1 MTEQPL
7 DLTQHEIQAL
17 KTRFNLADA
26 HTHQQQSPG
35 QRDIVQALPALWYE
49 AEESRQADL
58 EERFK
63 EVFFRLH
70 GQHSVRA
77 ESTMLSYAASISTL
91 VAGMYLRRNDIS
103 VSLVEPCFDNLPDV
117 LRNVGVQPVPI
128 PEDVLHDADRI
139 YDRLAEAVT
148 TDALFLVDPNNPTG
162 FSLLSHGRKGFEEV
176 VRYCVDH
183 DKLFVVDL
191 CFAAFALADPRFG
204 RFDLYE
210 LLDTSGVRYMALED
224 TGKTWPLQDAKCA
237 LLTCSTDLH
246 EDVYNIHT
254 SVLLDVSP
262 FILNFLARYVED
274 SIEDGMTSVRDVIT
288 RNRETALKTLEGS
301 LLEHLEPTVNV
312 SVAWFRITDDTI
324 RATELQAHLTAYE
337 VYVLPGTY
345 FYWNEPE
352 RGERYVRIALARD
365 PQEFAQSLTR
375 LREAVDSYGA

>member
-1 MTEQPL
+1 MTEHLL

-35 QRDIVQALPALWYE
+35 QREIVQALPALWYE

-58 EERFK
+58 EDRFK

-70 GQHSVRA
+70 GQNSVRA

-91 VAGMYLRRNDIS
+91 VAGMYLRRNEIS

-117 LRNVGVQPVPI
+117 LRNVGVHPVPI
-128 PEDVLHDADRI
+128 PEDTLHDADRI

-176 VRYCVDH
+176 IRYCVDH

-204 RFDLYE
+204 RFDLYQ
-210 LLDTSGVRYMALED
+210 LLDTSGVRYIALED

-237 LLTCSTDLH
+237 LLTCSRDLH

-262 FILNFLARYVED
+262 FVLNFLARYVED
-274 SIEDGMTSVRDVIT
+274 SIEDGMASVRDVIT

-324 RATELQAHLTAYE
+324 KASELQAHLTAYE

>member
-1 MTEQPL
+1 MTEQLL
-7 DLTQHEIQAL
+7 DLTQHEIEAL

-26 HTHQQQSPG
+26 HTHQNQSPG
-35 QRDIVQALPALWYE
+35 QQEIVAALPALWYE
-49 AEESRQADL
+49 AENTRQADL
-58 EERFK
+58 ENRFK

-70 GQHSVRA
+70 GQNSVRA

-91 VAGMYLRRNDIS
+91 VAGMYLKRHDIS

-117 LRNVGVQPVPI
+117 LHNVGVHPVPV
-128 PEDVLHDADRI
+128 PEDALHDVDRI
-139 YDRLAEAVT
+139 YERLAASVE

-176 VRYCVDH
+176 VRFCVDH
-183 DKLFVVDL
+183 DKLFVIDL

-210 LLDTSGVRYMALED
+210 LLDTSGVRYIALED

-237 LLTCSTDLH
+237 LLTCSRDLY

-262 FILNFLARYVED
+262 FVLNFLARYVED
-274 SIEDGMTSVRDVIT
+274 SIEDGMASVRDVIT
-288 RNRETALKTLEGS
+288 RNRETAQKALAGS
-301 LLEHLEPTVNV
+301 LLEHIEPTVNV
-312 SVAWFRITDDTI
+312 SVAWFRIQDDKV
-324 RATELQAHLTAYE
+324 RATDLQRHLAEHE

-345 FYWNEPE
+345 FFWNEPE
-352 RGERYVRIALARD
+352 RGESYVRVALARD
-365 PQEFAQSLTR
+365 PGEFLASVTK
-375 LREAVDSYGA
+375 LREAVDGYGR

>member
-1 MTEQPL
+1 MTEQLL

-26 HTHQQQSPG
+26 HTHQQQSTG
-35 QRDIVQALPALWYE
+35 QREIVAALPALWYE
-49 AEESRQADL
+49 AEETRQADL
-58 EERFK
+58 EDRFK

-70 GQHSVRA
+70 GQNSVRVDT
-77 ESTMLSYAASISTL
+77 TMLSYAASISTL
-91 VAGMYLRRNDIS
+91 VVGMYLRRKDIS
-103 VSLVEPCFDNLPDV
+103 ISLIEPCFDNLPDV
-117 LRNVGVQPVPI
+117 LRNVGVDPVAI

-139 YDRLAEAVT
+139 YDRLSDTVT

-176 VRYCVDH
+176 VRYCVEH
-183 DKLFVVDL
+183 DKLLVVDL
-191 CFAAFALADPRFG
+191 CFASFALADPRFG

-210 LLDTSGVRYMALED
+210 LLDGSGVRYLALED

-237 LLTCSTDLH
+237 LLTCSQDLH

-262 FILNFLARYVED
+262 FVLNFLARYVED
-274 SIEDGMTSVRDVIT
+274 SIEDGMASVRDVIT

-301 LLEHLEPTVNV
+301 LLEHIDPAVNV
-312 SVAWFRITDDTI
+312 SVAWFRITDEKV
-324 RATELQAHLTAYE
+324 RATELQKHLTQYD

-345 FYWNEPE
+345 FYWNQPE
-352 RGERYVRIALARD
+352 RGERYVRLALARD
-365 PQEFAQSLTR
+365 PQEFAQSLAR
-375 LREAVDSYGA
+375 LRKAVDSYAA

>member
-1 MTEQPL
+1 MTEQLL
-7 DLTQHEIQAL
+7 DLTQHEIEAL

-35 QRDIVQALPALWYE
+35 QQEIVAALPALWYE
-49 AEESRQADL
+49 AEATRQADL
-58 EERFK
+58 EDRFK

-91 VAGMYLRRNDIS
+91 VAGMYLKRHDIS

-117 LRNVGVQPVPI
+117 LHNVGVQPVPV

-139 YDRLAEAVT
+139 YERLAASVT

-183 DKLFVVDL
+183 DKLFIVDL

-210 LLDTSGVRYMALED
+210 LLDTSGVRYIALED

-237 LLTCSTDLH
+237 LLTCSRDLH

-262 FILNFLARYVED
+262 FILNFLSRYVED
-274 SIEDGMTSVRDVIT
+274 SIEDGMASVRDVIT
-288 RNRETALKTLEGS
+288 RNREAAQKALAGS
-301 LLEHLEPTVNV
+301 LLEHIEPAVNV
-312 SVAWFRITDDTI
+312 SVAWFRIQDADVKATD
-324 RATELQAHLTAYE
+324 LQRHLAQHE
-337 VYVLPGTY
+337 VYVLPGT
-345 FYWNEPE
+345 FFFWNEPE
-352 RGERYVRIALARD
+352 RGESYVRLALARD
-365 PQEFAQSLTR
+365 PGEFLASVTR
-375 LREAVDSYGA
+375 LREAVDGYGA

>member
-1 MTEQPL
+1 MTEQLL

-35 QRDIVQALPALWYE
+35 QREIVEALPALWYE
-49 AEESRQADL
+49 AEETRQADL
-58 EERFK
+58 EDRFK

-70 GQHSVRA
+70 GQNSVRA

-91 VAGMYLRRNDIS
+91 VAGMYLRRNEIS

-117 LRNVGVQPVPI
+117 LRNVGVHPVPI
-128 PEDVLHDADRI
+128 PEDALHDADRI

-210 LLDTSGVRYMALED
+210 LLDTSGVRYIALED

-237 LLTCSTDLH
+237 LLTCSRDLY

-262 FILNFLARYVED
+262 FVLNFLARYVED
-274 SIEDGMTSVRDVIT
+274 SIEDGMGSVRDVIT
-288 RNRETALKTLEGS
+288 RNRETALKTLQGS
-301 LLEHLEPTVNV
+301 LLEHLEPAVNV

-324 RATELQAHLTAYE
+324 KATELQAHLTQYE

-365 PQEFAQSLTR
+365 PQEFAESLTR
-375 LREAVDSYGA
+375 LREAVDSYAA

>member
-1 MTEQPL
+1 MTEQLL
-7 DLTQHEIQAL
+7 DLTQHEIEAL

-35 QRDIVQALPALWYE
+35 QQEIVAALPALWYE
-49 AEESRQADL
+49 AEATRQADL
-58 EERFK
+58 EDRFK

-91 VAGMYLRRNDIS
+91 VAGMYLKRHDIS

-117 LRNVGVQPVPI
+117 LHNVGVQPVPV

-139 YDRLAEAVT
+139 YERLAASVT

-183 DKLFVVDL
+183 DKLFIVDL

-210 LLDTSGVRYMALED
+210 LLDTSGVRYIALED

-237 LLTCSTDLH
+237 LLTCSRDLH

-262 FILNFLARYVED
+262 FILNFLSRYVED
-274 SIEDGMTSVRDVIT
+274 SIEDGMASVRDVIT
-288 RNRETALKTLEGS
+288 RNREAAQKALAGS
-301 LLEHLEPTVNV
+301 LLEHIEPAVNV
-312 SVAWFRITDDTI
+312 SVAWFRIQDAGVKATD
-324 RATELQAHLTAYE
+324 LQRHLAQHE
-337 VYVLPGTY
+337 VYVLPGT
-345 FYWNEPE
+345 FFFWNEPE
-352 RGERYVRIALARD
+352 RGESYVRLALARD
-365 PQEFAQSLTR
+365 PGEFLASVTR
-375 LREAVDSYGA
+375 LREAVDGYGA

>member
-1 MTEQPL
+1 MTEQLL

-35 QRDIVQALPALWYE
+35 QREIVSALPALWYE
-49 AEESRQADL
+49 AEETRQADL
-58 EERFK
+58 EDRFK

-70 GQHSVRA
+70 GQNSVRA
-77 ESTMLSYAASISTL
+77 ETTMLSYAASISTL

-117 LRNVGVQPVPI
+117 LRNVGVHPVPV
-128 PEDVLHDADRI
+128 PEDALHDADRI
-139 YDRLAEAVT
+139 YDRLAESVT

-183 DKLFVVDL
+183 DKLLVVDL

-210 LLDTSGVRYMALED
+210 LLDASGVRYIALED

-237 LLTCSTDLH
+237 LLTCSRDLY

-262 FILNFLARYVED
+262 FVLNFLARYVED
-274 SIEDGMTSVRDVIT
+274 SIEDGMASVRDVIT

-301 LLEHLEPTVNV
+301 LLEHLDPTVNV
-312 SVAWFRITDDTI
+312 SVAWFRITDDRI
-324 RATELQAHLTAYE
+324 KATELQAHLIEYE

-352 RGERYVRIALARD
+352 RGEAYVRIALARD
-365 PQEFAQSLTR
+365 PQEFADSLTR
-375 LREAVDSYGA
+375 LREAVDSYAA

>member
-1 MTEQPL
+1 MTEQLL
-7 DLTQHEIQAL
+7 DLTQHEIEAL

-35 QRDIVQALPALWYE
+35 QQEIVAALPALWYE
-49 AEESRQADL
+49 AEATRQADL
-58 EERFK
+58 EDRFK

-91 VAGMYLRRNDIS
+91 VAGMYLKRHDIS

-117 LRNVGVQPVPI
+117 LHNVGVQPVPV

-139 YDRLAEAVT
+139 YERLAASVT

-183 DKLFVVDL
+183 DKLFIVDL

-210 LLDTSGVRYMALED
+210 LLDTSGVRYIALED

-237 LLTCSTDLH
+237 LLTCSRDLH

-262 FILNFLARYVED
+262 FILNFLSRYVED
-274 SIEDGMTSVRDVIT
+274 SIEDGMASVRDVIT
-288 RNRETALKTLEGS
+288 RNREAAQKALAGS
-301 LLEHLEPTVNV
+301 LLEHIEPAVNV
-312 SVAWFRITDDTI
+312 SVAWFRIQDASV
-324 RATELQAHLTAYE
+324 RATDLQRHLAQHE
-337 VYVLPGTY
+337 VYVLPGT
-345 FYWNEPE
+345 FFFWNEPE
-352 RGERYVRIALARD
+352 RGESYVRLALARD
-365 PQEFAQSLTR
+365 PGEFLASVTR
-375 LREAVDSYGA
+375 LREAVDGYGA

>member
-1 MTEQPL
+1 MTEQLL

-49 AEESRQADL
+49 AEESRQVDL
-58 EERFK
+58 EDRFK

-70 GQHSVRA
+70 GQNSVRA

-117 LRNVGVQPVPI
+117 LRNVGVNPVPI
-128 PEDVLHDADRI
+128 PEDALHDVDHI

-176 VRYCVDH
+176 IRYCVDH

-210 LLDTSGVRYMALED
+210 LLDTSQVRYIALED

-237 LLTCSTDLH
+237 LLTCSRDLH
-246 EDVYNIHT
+246 EEVYNIHT

-262 FILNFLARYVED
+262 FVLNFLARYVED

-301 LLEHLEPTVNV
+301 LLEHLDPTVNV
-312 SVAWFRITDDTI
+312 SVAWFRITDDEVK
-324 RATELQAHLTAYE
+324 ATELQAHLTQYE

-365 PQEFAQSLTR
+365 PQEFAASLTR
-375 LREAVDSYGA
+375 LREAVDSYAA

>member
-1 MTEQPL
+1 MTEQLL

-35 QRDIVQALPALWYE
+35 QREIVQALPALWYE
-49 AEESRQADL
+49 AEESRQVDL
-58 EERFK
+58 EDRFK

-70 GQHSVRA
+70 GQNSVRA

-117 LRNVGVQPVPI
+117 LRNVGVNPVPI
-128 PEDVLHDADRI
+128 PEDALHDADRI
-139 YDRLAEAVT
+139 YDRLAETVT

-176 VRYCVDH
+176 IRYCVDH

-210 LLDTSGVRYMALED
+210 LLDTSGVRYIALED

-237 LLTCSTDLH
+237 LLTCSRDLH
-246 EDVYNIHT
+246 EEVYNIHT

-262 FILNFLARYVED
+262 FVLNFLARYVED

-301 LLEHLEPTVNV
+301 LLEHLDPTVNV
-312 SVAWFRITDDTI
+312 SVAWFRITDDEI
-324 RATELQAHLTAYE
+324 KATELQAHLTQYE

-352 RGERYVRIALARD
+352 CGERYVRIALARD
-365 PQEFAQSLTR
+365 PQEFAASLTR
-375 LREAVDSYGA
+375 LREAVDSYAA

>member
-1 MTEQPL
+1 MTEQLL
-7 DLTQHEIQAL
+7 DLTQHEIEAL

-35 QRDIVQALPALWYE
+35 QQEIVAALPALWYE
-49 AEESRQADL
+49 AEATRQADL
-58 EERFK
+58 EDRFK

-91 VAGMYLRRNDIS
+91 VAGMYLKRHDIS

-117 LRNVGVQPVPI
+117 LHNVGVQPVPV

-139 YDRLAEAVT
+139 YERLAASVT

-183 DKLFVVDL
+183 DKLFIVDL

-210 LLDTSGVRYMALED
+210 LLDTSGVRYIALED

-237 LLTCSTDLH
+237 LLTCSRDLH

-262 FILNFLARYVED
+262 FILNFLSRYVED
-274 SIEDGMTSVRDVIT
+274 SIEDGMASVRDVIT
-288 RNRETALKTLEGS
+288 RNREAAQKALAGS
-301 LLEHLEPTVNV
+301 LLEHIEPAVNV
-312 SVAWFRITDDTI
+312 SVAWFRIQDANVKATD
-324 RATELQAHLTAYE
+324 LQRHLAQHE
-337 VYVLPGTY
+337 VYVLPGT
-345 FYWNEPE
+345 FFFWNEPE
-352 RGERYVRIALARD
+352 RGESYVRLALARD
-365 PQEFAQSLTR
+365 PGEFLASVTR
-375 LREAVDSYGA
+375 LREAVDGYGA

>member
-1 MTEQPL
+1 MTEQLL

-35 QRDIVQALPALWYE
+35 QREIVQALPALWYE
-49 AEESRQADL
+49 AEETRQADL
-58 EERFK
+58 EDRFK

-70 GQHSVRA
+70 GQHGVRA
-77 ESTMLSYAASISTL
+77 QTTMLSYAASISTL
-91 VAGMYLRRNDIS
+91 VAGMYLRRNDIT
-103 VSLVEPCFDNLPDV
+103 VTLVEPCFDNLPDV
-117 LRNVGVQPVPI
+117 LRNVGVHPVPV
-128 PEDVLHDADRI
+128 PEDALHDADRI
-139 YDRLAEAVT
+139 YDRLAESVT

-210 LLDTSGVRYMALED
+210 LLDTSGVRYIALED

-237 LLTCSTDLH
+237 LLTCSRDLY

-262 FILNFLARYVED
+262 FVLNFLARYVED
-274 SIEDGMTSVRDVIT
+274 SIEDGMASVRDVIT

-301 LLEHLEPTVNV
+301 LLEHLDPAVNV
-312 SVAWFRITDDTI
+312 SVAWFRITDDRI
-324 RATELQAHLTAYE
+324 KATALQAHLTQYE

-352 RGERYVRIALARD
+352 RGEAYVRIALARD
-365 PQEFAQSLTR
+365 PQEFAASLTR
-375 LREAVDSYGA
+375 LREAVDSYAA

>member
-1 MTEQPL
+1 VTEQLL

-17 KTRFNLADA
+17 KTRYNLADA

-35 QRDIVQALPALWYE
+35 QREIVAALPALWYE
-49 AEESRQADL
+49 AEETRQADL
-58 EERFK
+58 EDRFK

-70 GQHSVRA
+70 GQNSVRVD
-77 ESTMLSYAASISTL
+77 STMLSYAASISTL
-91 VAGMYLRRNDIS
+91 VVGMYLRRKDIS

-117 LRNVGVQPVPI
+117 LRNVGVHPVPV
-128 PEDVLHDADRI
+128 PEDVLHDADHI
-139 YDRLAEAVT
+139 YDRLADAVT

-183 DKLFVVDL
+183 DKLLVVDL

-210 LLDTSGVRYMALED
+210 LLDASGVRYLALED

-237 LLTCSTDLH
+237 LLTCSRDLH

-274 SIEDGMTSVRDVIT
+274 SIEDGMASVRDVIT

-301 LLEHLEPTVNV
+301 LLEHIDPAVNV
-312 SVAWFRITDDTI
+312 SVAWFRITDEKVK
-324 RATELQAHLTAYE
+324 ATELQRHLTQYD

-345 FYWNEPE
+345 FYWNQPE
-352 RGERYVRIALARD
+352 HGERYVRLALARD
-365 PQEFAQSLTR
+365 PQEFEQSLVR
-375 LREAVDSYGA
+375 LREAVDGYAA

>member
-1 MTEQPL
+1 VTEQLL

-35 QRDIVQALPALWYE
+35 QREIVQALPALWYE
-49 AEESRQADL
+49 AEESRQVDL
-58 EERFK
+58 EDRFK

-70 GQHSVRA
+70 GQNSVRA

-117 LRNVGVQPVPI
+117 LRNVGVNPVPI
-128 PEDVLHDADRI
+128 PEDALHDADRI
-139 YDRLAEAVT
+139 YDRLAETVT

-176 VRYCVDH
+176 IRYCLDH

-210 LLDTSGVRYMALED
+210 LLDTSGVRYIALED

-237 LLTCSTDLH
+237 LLTCSRDLH
-246 EDVYNIHT
+246 EEVYNIHT

-262 FILNFLARYVED
+262 FVLNFLARYVED

-301 LLEHLEPTVNV
+301 LLEHLDPTVNV
-312 SVAWFRITDDTI
+312 SVAWFRITDDEI
-324 RATELQAHLTAYE
+324 KATELQAHLTQYE

-365 PQEFAQSLTR
+365 PQEFAASLTR
-375 LREAVDSYGA
+375 LREAVDSYAA

>member
-1 MTEQPL
+1 MTEQLL
-7 DLTQHEIQAL
+7 DLTQHEIEAL

-35 QRDIVQALPALWYE
+35 QQEIVAALPALWYE
-49 AEESRQADL
+49 AEATKQADL
-58 EERFK
+58 EDRFK

-70 GQHSVRA
+70 GQNSVRA

-91 VAGMYLRRNDIS
+91 VAGMYLKSHDIT

-117 LRNVGVQPVPI
+117 LHNVGVQPVPV
-128 PEDVLHDADRI
+128 PEDALHDVDRI
-139 YDRLAEAVT
+139 YERLAASVT

-183 DKLFVVDL
+183 DKLFIVDL

-210 LLDTSGVRYMALED
+210 LLDASGVRYIALED

-237 LLTCSTDLH
+237 LLTCSRDLY

-262 FILNFLARYVED
+262 FILNFLSRYVED
-274 SIEDGMTSVRDVIT
+274 SIEDGMASVRDVIT
-288 RNRETALKTLEGS
+288 RNREAAQKALAGS
-301 LLEHLEPTVNV
+301 LLEHIEPAVNV
-312 SVAWFRITDDTI
+312 SVAWFRIQDGNVKATD
-324 RATELQAHLTAYE
+324 LQRHLAQHE
-337 VYVLPGTY
+337 VYVLPGT
-345 FYWNEPE
+345 FFFWNEPE
-352 RGERYVRIALARD
+352 RGESYVRLALARD
-365 PQEFAQSLTR
+365 PGEFLASVTR
-375 LREAVDSYGA
+375 LREAVDGYGV

>member
-1 MTEQPL
+1 MTEQLL
-7 DLTQHEIQAL
+7 DLTQHEIEAL

-35 QRDIVQALPALWYE
+35 QQEIVAALPALWYE
-49 AEESRQADL
+49 AETTKQAEL
-58 EERFK
+58 EDRFK

-70 GQHSVRA
+70 GQNSVRA

-91 VAGMYLRRNDIS
+91 VAGMYLKRHDIS

-117 LRNVGVQPVPI
+117 LHNVGVHPVPV
-128 PEDVLHDADRI
+128 PEDALHDADRI
-139 YDRLAEAVT
+139 YERLAASVT

-176 VRYCVDH
+176 IRFCVDH
-183 DKLFVVDL
+183 DKLFIVDL

-210 LLDTSGVRYMALED
+210 LLDTSGVRYIALED

-237 LLTCSTDLH
+237 LLTCSRDLY

-274 SIEDGMTSVRDVIT
+274 SIEDGMASVRDVIT
-288 RNRETALKTLEGS
+288 RNRETAQKALAGS
-301 LLEHLEPTVNV
+301 LLEHIEPAVNV
-312 SVAWFRITDDTI
+312 SVAWFRIQDADIKATD
-324 RATELQAHLTAYE
+324 LQRHLARHE

-345 FYWNEPE
+345 FFWNEPE
-352 RGERYVRIALARD
+352 RGESYVRLALARD
-365 PQEFAQSLTR
+365 PGEFLASVTR
-375 LREAVDSYGA
+375 LREAVDGYGA